1 MPYAS
6 GETPQVGD
14 KVVCVSDSLSD
25 EVLVEGMEYTVEKRN
40 VFGSIDEVFL
50 FETKYEGSW
59 KLDRF
64 KLVERANV
72 KEEEKI
78 VEPSPLRLHLG
89 CYNKKIHGFVN
100 IDVRPEVNADIT
112 DDCIKLTK
120 IRNNSVDLI
129 YTSHMLEH
137 TTRNDSIKALERYY
151 EVLKSGGEIYISV
164 PDLEMVFRHYI
175 LHQDLRLLQNF
186 LYGSQKH
193 IADLHY
199 NGWDFKTLREDLE
212 LAGFKDV
219 ERYDTWK
226 TGWSH
231 IDDYSKA
238 YLPHMD
244 FENGT
249 LMSLNVRATK

>member
-14 KVVCVSDSLSD
+14 KVVCIKPDVD
-25 EVLVEGMEYTVEKRN
+25 EYLTKGQVYKVEARN
-40 VFGSIDEVFL
+40 NFNTIDEVFL
-50 FETKYEGSW
+50 EKVLGSSW

-64 KLVERANV
+64 KLVERASV
-72 KEEEKI
+72 QEEEKI
-78 VEPSPLRLHLG
+78 VEPSPLHLHLG
-89 CYNKKIHGFVN
+89 CYHKKIHGFVN
-100 IDVRPEVNADIT
+100 IDVRSEVNPDIT
-112 DDCIKLTK
+112 DDCVKLTK

-212 LAGFKDV
+212 SVGFKNV
-219 ERYDTWK
+219 EKYDTWK
-226 TGWSH
+226 TSWSH

-244 FENGT
+244 FENGV